1 MSTASACS
9 GSTTA
14 STRAPRRPRRGPR
27 RAAAPGPALALAL
40 ALAAGAPAAAEL
52 VVLTGGEVL
61 KVSAYEVVGEK
72 ARLAL
77 AGGGELVLP
86 LLRVERVVEDE
97 VPDDVPVPDAF
108 LPSPFALGYSPGQEV
123 GAPRFGGEIRA
134 AAERHD
140 LNPRLVAAVVG
151 AESAF
156 DARAVSHKGARG
168 LMQLMPATALRFGV
182 APGELFEPERNL
194 EVGARYLRW
203 LIDRYEGALHLALAA
218 YNAGEGAVDRYG
230 GVPPYR
236 ETRRY
241 VLRVYE
247 RFGIS
252 PGKTPR

>member
-14 STRAPRRPRRGPR
+14 STRAPERRWRDL
-27 RAAAPGPALALAL
+27 AWPGLGLLCLLSLA
-40 ALAAGAPAAAEL
+40 APAAAEL

-61 KVSAYEVVGEK
+61 KVTSYEVVGER
-72 ARLAL
+72 ARLGL
-77 AGGGELVLP
+77 AGGGELQLP
-86 LLRVERVVEDE
+86 LLRVERVVDDEIPDE
-97 VPDDVPVPDAF
+97 VAAPEPFP
-108 LPSPFALGYSPGQEV
+108 PSPFALGFSPGQELAV
-123 GAPRFGGEIRA
+123 PRFAGEIAA

-156 DARAVSHKGARG
+156 QARAVSHKGARG

-194 EVGARYLRW
+194 EAGARYLRW
-203 LIDRYEGALHLALAA
+203 LIDRYDGALHLALAA
-218 YNAGEGAVDRYG
+218 YNAGEGAVDRYR

-252 PGKTPR
+252 PDATPR

>member
-1 MSTASACS
+1 SACS

-14 STRAPRRPRRGPR
+14 STRVPEPRRRG
-27 RAAAPGPALALAL
+27 RALSGLGLALAL
-40 ALAAGAPAAAEL
+40 AAPAAAEL

-61 KVSAYEVVGEK
+61 KVSAYEVVGER
-72 ARLAL
+72 ARLTL
-77 AGGGELVLP
+77 AGGGELMLP
-86 LLRVERVVEDE
+86 LLRVERVVDDE
-97 VPDDVPVPDAF
+97 VPDEVAPPEPF
-108 LPSPFALGYSPGQEV
+108 PPSPFALGFFPGQEFL
-123 GAPRFGGEIRA
+123 APRFAGEIAA

-156 DARAVSHKGARG
+156 QARAVSHKGARG

-182 APGELFEPERNL
+182 APEELFEPARNL
-194 EVGARYLRW
+194 EAGARYLRW
-203 LIDRYEGALHLALAA
+203 LIDRYDGALHLALAA
-218 YNAGEGAVDRYG
+218 YNAGEGAVDRYR

-241 VLRVYE
+241 VLGVYE

-252 PGKTPR
+252 PGATPR

>member
-1 MSTASACS
+1 VPERRRRD
-9 GSTTA
+9 
-14 STRAPRRPRRGPR
+14 RAL
-27 RAAAPGPALALAL
+27 PGLGLVLALSL
-40 ALAAGAPAAAEL
+40 AAPAAAEL

-61 KVSAYEVVGEK
+61 KVASYEVAGER
-72 ARLAL
+72 ARLTL

-86 LLRVERVVEDE
+86 LLRVERVVDDEIPDE
-97 VPDDVPVPDAF
+97 VAAPEPFP
-108 LPSPFALGYSPGQEV
+108 PSPFALGFYPGQEFL
-123 GAPRFGGEIRA
+123 APRFAGEIAA

-156 DARAVSHKGARG
+156 HARAVSHKGARG

-194 EVGARYLRW
+194 EAGARYLRW
-203 LIDRYEGALHLALAA
+203 LIDRYDGALHLALAA
-218 YNAGEGAVDRYG
+218 YNAGEGAVDRYR

-241 VLRVYE
+241 VLGVYE

-252 PGKTPR
+252 PGATPR

>member
-14 STRAPRRPRRGPR
+14 STRAPEGRRRGPR
-27 RAAAPGPALALAL
+27 TRLALGLAL
-40 ALAAGAPAAAEL
+40 GLAAGAPAAAEL

-61 KVSAYEVVGEK
+61 KVSAYEVVGER

-86 LLRVERVVEDE
+86 LLRVERVVDDEIPDE
-97 VPDDVPVPDAF
+97 VPASEP
-108 LPSPFALGYSPGQEV
+108 LPASPFALGFSPGLV
-123 GAPRFGGEIRA
+123 LAAPRFAGEIAA

-156 DARAVSHKGARG
+156 DPRAVSRKGARG

-182 APGELFEPERNL
+182 EPRELFEPERNL
-194 EVGARYLRW
+194 EAGARYLRW
-203 LIDRYEGALHLALAA
+203 LVDRYDGALHLALAA
-218 YNAGEGAVDRYG
+218 YNAGEGAVDRHG
-230 GVPPYR
+230 GVPPDR

-247 RFGIS
+247 LFGIS
-252 PGKTPR
+252 PASAPR